1 LLESP
6 MKTLGLFLLAAL
18 VSLLTL
24 ALATAGQPQDS
35 VKDAP
40 KRHVE
45 RVAAG
50 RHVYVVRQGGTMDGA
65 NCRSPI
71 GVGMSDGPAIEQTW
85 ESNRAV
91 RMENTGETD
100 VINPWLS
107 NGCNGFRTLDEIVAS
122 AVKPGM
128 TDREKAHALWFQQI
142 RHRYHWAGDNNE
154 LGDPVKVFNIYGHN
168 TCGNDSICLAG
179 LWKRA
184 GLKVTPAR
192 VVGHCVTQCF
202 FDGRW
207 NLFDG
212 DMHSMYLLRDN
223 RTVASEQDL
232 VRDHDLIKRTHT
244 QGILNPDR
252 RANDEWEA
260 SIFMYEGPPAGDRN
274 CAQDTTMNMVLRP
287 GEAIT
292 WRWGHARPVKYHGA
306 KPRYPDLIC
315 NGLWEY
321 RPDFSRE
328 LWKKGAA
335 SVAGVTTKGAELTAE
350 EGKTGT
356 IFWIIR
362 SPYVLVGG
370 RLESEGSGAKFSLS
384 WDGKSWLAAGPD
396 LDNFFPPDGKPR
408 YEYRLR
414 CELAAGAGLKRLA
427 VVNDVQMAPLALPAM
442 SVGDNPFVYTDQSPG
457 QRQVRITHDWVERS
471 ASKPPEAPAAPTVP
485 PDKGEA
491 EGTQIVFRWP
501 APRSADGIA
510 DYHFELSD
518 RPDMAWPL
526 SPNFYKLISKT
537 ADLGKSQ
544 CTLPHGGLLAVDRKY
559 YWRVRAKNAM
569 GVWGPWSGTWSFTPR
584 GPASPTDVTLA
595 VDRERGTGVLSWKP
609 NAVGR
614 KPAKYRIYGSD
625 EKGFTVSDEPYKA
638 VVGISK
644 VVSANR
650 PANFMTEVSATEAAV
665 IGAEI
670 KLVSA
675 NRAYYRVVA
684 VDEKGNRSGPSDFAE
699 APRPLLWS
707 RPVTAARVGS
717 EYRYALAT
725 VRSLG
730 DLRTRVVDGKETMN
744 YWDIE
749 NPRFALKQG
758 PAWLKIDE
766 RTGVLSGVPDNPGK
780 VAITVTATIDRE
792 VRKLD
797 ERALSWG
804 QEKTLSTST
813 QRVGTARQTFTLEIA
828 PR

>member
-1 LLESP
+1 MRRSFVILA
-6 MKTLGLFLLAAL
+6 MLGVAAGPND
-18 VSLLTL
+18 TL
-24 ALATAGQPQDS
+24 APWGTNSHPT
-35 VKDAP
+35 DAP

-45 RVAAG
+45 EIAVG

-71 GVGMSDGPAIEQTW
+71 GVGMMDGPAIEQTW

-91 RMENTGETD
+91 RLENVGETD
-100 VINPWLS
+100 VINPWLA
-107 NGCNGFRTLDEIVAS
+107 NGRNGFRTLDEIVAS

-184 GLKVTPAR
+184 GLRVTPAR

-212 DMHSMYLLRDN
+212 DMHSLYLLRDN
-223 RTVASEQDL
+223 HTVACEQDL

-244 QGILNPDR
+244 QGILNPDK

-260 SIFMYEGPPAGDRN
+260 SIYMFEGPPAGDRN
-274 CAQDTTMNMVLRP
+274 CVQDTSMNMVLRP

-292 WRWGHARPVKYHGA
+292 WRWGHLNPVKYHGERP
-306 KPRYPDLIC
+306 KYPDTIC

-321 RPDFSRE
+321 RPDFARG
-328 LWKKGAA
+328 LWEKGAV
-335 SVAGVTTKGAELTAE
+335 SVAGVKTLGGELSAE

-356 IFWIIR
+356 IVWIIR
-362 SPYVLVGG
+362 SPYILVGG
-370 RLESEGSGAKFSLS
+370 RLETEENGAKFSLS
-384 WDGKSWLAAGPD
+384 WDGKTWQKAGPD
-396 LDNFFPPDGKPR
+396 LDKFFAPAGPAR
-408 YEYRLR
+408 YAYRLR
-414 CELAAGAGLKRLA
+414 CELGAGARLKRLGI
-427 VVNDVQMAPLALPAM
+427 VHDIQMAPLALPAM
-442 SVGDNPFVYTDQSPG
+442 SIGDNKFVYTDQSPG
-457 QRQVRITHDWVERS
+457 KRRVRIIHDWVERS
-471 ASKPPEAPAAPTVP
+471 ASRPPEAPRTPTFP

-491 EGTQIVFRWP
+491 EGTHLVFRWP
-501 APRSADGIA
+501 APKNADKGSIA

-518 RPDMAWPL
+518 RQDMSWPL

-537 ADLGKSQ
+537 VDRGKSQ
-544 CTLPHGGLLAVDRKY
+544 YTLPHGGLLAVDRKY
-559 YWRVRAKNAM
+559 YWRVRAKNKT
-569 GVWGPWSGTWSFTPR
+569 GVWGPWSATWSFTPR
-584 GPASPTDVTLA
+584 GPVSPTDVSL
-595 VDRERGTGVLSWKP
+595 VFDRDRGAGVLRWKP
-609 NAVGR
+609 SPTGR
-614 KPAKYRIYGSD
+614 RPAKYRIYGSD
-625 EKGFTVSDEPYKA
+625 EKGFTISDEPYKA
-638 VVGISK
+638 VVGVSK
-644 VVSANR
+644 VVSLNRAANY
-650 PANFMTEVSATEAAV
+650 MTEVSATEVAV

-670 KLVSA
+670 NLPNA

-684 VDEKGNRSGPSDFAE
+684 VDERGNRSGPSDFAE
-699 APRPLLWS
+699 APRPIIWS
-707 RPVTAARVGS
+707 RPLTAAKVGS
-717 EYRYALAT
+717 EYRYALA
-725 VRSLG
+725 VIRSLG

-749 NPRFALKQG
+749 TPRFALEQG

-766 RTGVLSGVPDNPGK
+766 RTGVLSGVPASPGK
-780 VAITVTATIDRE
+780 VVITVTATIDRE
-792 VRKLD
+792 IRKLD
-797 ERALSWG
+797 ERSLSWG
-804 QEKTLSTST
+804 QEKTLSTAM
-813 QRVGTARQTFTLEIA
+813 QRVGKATQMFTLEIA